1 MENKLF
7 RKKEILLLLIISA
20 LMLALML
27 LPSLKESGKGARA
40 IVTCNGDVVAEI
52 DLGKDADYTI
62 EGALTATLEVRNGKI
77 RFVHSLCP
85 DKICEAFGWIGEPGE
100 TAICA
105 PARIAVQIV

>member
-7 RKKEILLLLIISA
+7 KKKEIVLLLIISA
-20 LMLALML
+20 LMLAMIL
-27 LPSLKESGKGARA
+27 LPALKKNGKGARA

-77 RFVHSLCP
+77 RF
-85 DKICEAFGWIGEPGE
+85 
-100 TAICA
+100 
-105 PARIAVQIV
+105 

>member
-7 RKKEILLLLIISA
+7 KKKEIVLLLIISA

-52 DLGKDADYTI
+52 DLGKDAAYTI

-85 DKICEAFGWIGEPGE
+85 DKIWEAFGWRGEPGE